1 MNRVLLPTATRAA
14 RRSATS
20 RLLSGE
26 SVGPQSGRRGPTRK
40 FEGNNLMCGI
50 VGYVG
55 REHRAVDVLVDG
67 LRRLE
72 YRGYDSAGVA
82 TLEDSQIQVRRAKGK
97 LINLEAVLR
106 DKPLQGH
113 IGVGHTRWA
122 THGKPSERNAHP
134 HRAGSV
140 VIVHNGIIE
149 NYRALRSELEEAGSE
164 IASDTDTELIAHLI
178 DREIRQGQ
186 DLMSA
191 VRGACAQLTGSYAFC
206 AMSDTDPAH
215 LVAAKNGGS
224 PIIVGQGE
232 KQAFLGSDIPAI
244 LPYTREII
252 TLWDGDY
259 ALLSAEGIQ
268 LFDDEGQ
275 PVERD
280 FMTIQWDPV
289 SAERGGYDH
298 FMQKEIFEQP
308 RAITDTI
315 GTRVNEATMEVDLD
329 GIEFGSAE
337 IDALRSISLVACGTA
352 SYACH
357 VGKYMIE
364 QLAGIPCEVDLA
376 SEFRYRSPILGPDCL
391 VVPVSQSGETADT
404 LAALREGRAQGAR
417 VLSICN
423 VRESTIARESDD
435 VLYTHAGPEIGVA
448 STKAFVTQVVAL
460 YLVAVKLAHARGRLE
475 GEALASRLHDLMRL
489 PRLVEETLALDEKI
503 AAVARRYFKAD
514 DFLFL
519 GRGIMFPIAL
529 EGALK
534 LKEISYIH
542 AEGYAA
548 GEMKHGPI
556 ALIDENMPVVV
567 IANDGPL
574 FDKLLSNLEQVRAR
588 DGRVIALATEGNV
601 ELAGKANEVLP
612 IPDLGDFLTSILAV
626 VPLQLLAY
634 HVAALRGTDV
644 DQPRNLAKSVT
655 VE

>member
-1 MNRVLLPTATRAA
+1 
-14 RRSATS
+14 
-20 RLLSGE
+20 
-26 SVGPQSGRRGPTRK
+26 
-40 FEGNNLMCGI
+40 MCGI

-55 REHRAVDVLVDG
+55 REHQAVEVLVDG

-82 TLEDSQIQVRRAKGK
+82 ILQNEMIEVRRAKGK
-97 LINLEAVLR
+97 LSNLEASLR
-106 DKPLQGH
+106 EGSLEGR

-140 VIVHNGIIE
+140 AIVHNGIIE
-149 NYRALRSELEEAGSE
+149 NYRELRADLEASGRD
-164 IASDTDTELIAHLI
+164 ILSDTDTELIAHLI
-178 DREIRQGQ
+178 DERVQGGA
-186 DLMSA
+186 DLMTA
-191 VRGACAQLTGSYAFC
+191 VRDACSQLRGSYAF
-206 AMSDTDPAH
+206 AALSDRDPSH

-224 PIIVGQGE
+224 PIILGQGE
-232 KQAFLGSDIPAI
+232 KNAFLASDIPAI
-244 LPYTREII
+244 LPYTRKML
-252 TLWDGDY
+252 TLWDGDF
-259 ALLSAEGIQ
+259 ALLSEDGVEVVDAQGNS
-268 LFDDEGQ
+268 
-275 PVERD
+275 VERD
-280 FMTIQWDPV
+280 FMRVQWDPV

-315 GTRVNEATMEVDLD
+315 GTRVNEAEEQIDLD
-329 GIEFGSAE
+329 GIEFTREEADG
-337 IDALRSISLVACGTA
+337 LRSISLIACGTA
-352 SYACH
+352 SYACL

-364 QLAGIPCEVDLA
+364 KLAGIPCEVDLA

-391 VVPVSQSGETADT
+391 VLPVSQSGETADT
-404 LAALREGRAQGAR
+404 LAALREGRSQGAR

-460 YLVAVKLAHARGRLE
+460 YLVALKLAIVRERLSGDE
-475 GEALASRLHDLMRL
+475 LQEKIHDLMRL
-489 PRLVEETLALDEKI
+489 PRLVEKTLELNRPVLAI
-503 AAVARRYFKAD
+503 ARRYFKAE

-519 GRGIMFPIAL
+519 GRGVMFPIAM

-567 IANDGPL
+567 IANRSPL
-574 FDKLLSNLEQVRAR
+574 FDKLVSNLEQVRAR
-588 DGRVIALATEGNV
+588 DGRVIAIASEGDD
-601 ELAGKANEVLP
+601 ELADKANEVLQ
-612 IPDLGDFLTSILAV
+612 IPDLGEYLTSILAV
-626 VPLQLLAY
+626 IPLQLLAY
-634 HVAALRGTDV
+634 HVATLRGTDV